1 VRVTIADIALR
12 AGVSKT
18 TVSRVLNGKPDLDR
32 DTAARVRRI
41 IDELGYVP
49 SSGAVGL
56 ARGRTRL
63 VGLLVPSLRW
73 PWMGE
78 LLQGAVDLLESE
90 SYGLLMHT
98 CHRGDASLRRFSSQA
113 SARSFDG
120 LLVIEPEGTLDY
132 ITDLH
137 RRGLPVVIIDDRGRH
152 PRFPSVATTNF
163 EGGAQAAR
171 HLLDTGRTE
180 IAMITG
186 PKVFGCA
193 VERAT
198 GFAGQLTEA
207 GHGLHRK
214 LVQDGEF
221 SFEGGRCAARRLLDG
236 GRRFDA
242 VFAHND
248 LSAAGA
254 IHALRAASVRVPADV
269 AVVGF
274 DDIPLAQHTD
284 PPLTTIHQPLL
295 EMGASAARMLV
306 SAMGGASS
314 GGGEADG
321 ELLPTSLVVRAST
334 GPEIGAHTDP
344 VVAGRAHH
352 DGRGHTDPVVAGR
365 AGADGPRTGR
375 VRADGAVV
383 DRTATARGA

>member
-1 VRVTIADIALR
+1 MRVTIADVAVR

-18 TVSRVLNGKPDLDR
+18 TVSRVLNGKSDLDGR
-32 DTAARVRRI
+32 TAARVRRV

-73 PWMGE
+73 PWMGD

-90 SYGLLMHT
+90 AYGLLLFT
-98 CHRGDASLRRFSSQA
+98 CHRGDASMRRFSSQA

-120 LLVIEPEGTLDY
+120 LLVIEPEGTLDH
-132 ITDLH
+132 IAELH
-137 RRGLPVVIIDDRGRH
+137 RRGLPVVLIDDRGHH
-152 PRFPSVATTNF
+152 PRFASVATTNT

-171 HLLDTGRTE
+171 HLVQSGRSHPAV
-180 IAMITG
+180 IGG
-186 PKVFGCA
+186 PAEYGCV
-193 VERAT
+193 VERRA
-198 GFAGQLTEA
+198 GFGGVFDDAGLPIA
-207 GHGLHRK
+207 PD
-214 LVQDGEF
+214 LVVDGRL
-221 SFEGGRCAARRLLDG
+221 SFDG
-236 GRRFDA
+236 GRRAAQQLLAIGIGFDA

-254 IHALRAASVRVPADV
+254 IHALRAAGVRVPDDV

-295 EMGASAARMLV
+295 EMGAAAARMLV
-306 SAMGGASS
+306 SAMGDAPPGS
-314 GGGEADG
+314 DR

-334 GPEIGAHTDP
+334 GGATP
-344 VVAGRAHH
+344 TVGEA
-352 DGRGHTDPVVAGR
+352 
-365 AGADGPRTGR
+365 
-375 VRADGAVV
+375 
-383 DRTATARGA
+383 